1 MSYFSYISKHNN
13 LKNCATF
20 ADKMSFPYSN
30 SIRIYV
36 ANKYIGSWL
45 LKL

>member
-1 MSYFSYISKHNN
+1 MSYFSHISKHND

-20 ADKMSFPYSN
+20 ADKMSFPYGN

-36 ANKYIGSWL
+36 ANKYFDSGL

>member
-1 MSYFSYISKHNN
+1 MSYFSHISKHNY

-20 ADKMSFPYSN
+20 ADKMSFPYGN
-30 SIRIYV
+30 SIRIYM
-36 ANKYIGSWL
+36 ANKYISSWL